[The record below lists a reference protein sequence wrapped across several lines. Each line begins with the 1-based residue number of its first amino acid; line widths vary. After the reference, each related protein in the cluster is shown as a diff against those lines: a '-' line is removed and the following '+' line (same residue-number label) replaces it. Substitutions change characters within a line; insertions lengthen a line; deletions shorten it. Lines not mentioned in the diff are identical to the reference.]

1 MGVYLYQEAGRA
13 NPAVTSSKARISLVS
28 RTFLP
33 SHFRTKSRGL
43 GATEASPDRMGE
55 DQFCECW
62 GQSQVGLGAQWSI
75 NTTLSSR
82 LSSWQPPW
90 AEGPPTKT
98 WDGMGT
104 RRERIGVPYAPK
116 LTVAPLPLCS
126 DSDGSSLPSDS
137 TDRWEGHIRKSNFL
151 IESSKAQMGCF
162 SEAVSFPSSKVFK
175 QESCIRRSDPHEWL
189 N

>member
-1 MGVYLYQEAGRA
+1 MGVYLYQEACRA
-13 NPAVTSSKARISLVS
+13 NPTVTSSKARISLVS

-33 SHFRTKSRGL
+33 SHFRTKSTGL

-55 DQFCECW
+55 DQVCEYW

-75 NTTLSSR
+75 NTTLSSC

-90 AEGPPTKT
+90 AERPPAKA

-116 LTVAPLPLCS
+116 PLPLSPCAVTLMAPHS
-126 DSDGSSLPSDS
+126 AIRLYSTAGQWGGSY
-137 TDRWEGHIRKSNFL
+137 
-151 IESSKAQMGCF
+151 
-162 SEAVSFPSSKVFK
+162 
-175 QESCIRRSDPHEWL
+175 
-189 N
+189 